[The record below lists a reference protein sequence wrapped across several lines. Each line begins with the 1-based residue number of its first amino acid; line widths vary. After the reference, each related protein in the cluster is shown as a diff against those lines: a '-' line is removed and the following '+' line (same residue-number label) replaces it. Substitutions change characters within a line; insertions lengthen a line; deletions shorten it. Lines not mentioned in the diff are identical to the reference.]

1 VPDARTKGVLVCP
14 TIFGNVLVGPTAEEQ
29 QDRERAALDAEVL
42 AGLVAQGSRI
52 LPALAA
58 EPVTA
63 AYAGLRPATQHK
75 DYAIEALRDDGW
87 ISIGGIRSTGLTAS
101 LGIAAHALHLHAEHF
116 GLPPRPPRVA
126 APRVPNL
133 AEHLPRPWM
142 RPGRDEIVC
151 HCEGVTRAEIAAA
164 LEGPLPAGD
173 IGGLRRRTRCMLGR
187 CQGFHCAR
195 RVMEIAAPSLPGLV
209 EAIAGEGR

>member
-1 VPDARTKGVLVCP
+1 M
-14 TIFGNVLVGPTAEEQ
+14 
-29 QDRERAALDAEVL
+29 
-42 AGLVAQGSRI
+42 
-52 LPALAA
+52 
-58 EPVTA
+58 
-63 AYAGLRPATQHK
+63 
-75 DYAIEALRDDGW
+75 
-87 ISIGGIRSTGLTAS
+87 
-101 LGIAAHALHLHAEHF
+101 
-116 GLPPRPPRVA
+116 
-126 APRVPNL
+126 PNL